1 MTRLDRSFRLSLSA
15 CFASICLHL
24 RLKTSFCDAAPG
36 AVTEVLTNKRAATVG
51 IGRIRTAGLAM
62 ASPVHDT
69 SIRWQVQGAARCR
82 LALRTARPVV
92 AMRLGWLRIGA
103 GPPGGMPGRECR
115 SPGGQSCH
123 RAWSWPGALPA
134 TADGSA

>member
-15 CFASICLHL
+15 CFASICSHL

-62 ASPVHDT
+62 ASPVRDG
-69 SIRWQVQGAARCR
+69 SIRWVQGAARCR
-82 LALRTARPVV
+82 LVLRTARAIV
-92 AMRLGWLRIGA
+92 AMRLGWLR
-103 GPPGGMPGRECR
+103 
-115 SPGGQSCH
+115 
-123 RAWSWPGALPA
+123 
-134 TADGSA
+134 T